1 MIIAYNRGM
10 ASFDS
15 SLLLHEYG
23 DEDLVRDLAQ
33 LLVDTIPEQID
44 AVTNAVTAGDAA
56 ALRKAAHKLRGSI
69 VAFGMAEAVE
79 RARRLEAM
87 GADGDLTDAAAL
99 SHLLLADVQ
108 SLRDSASAW
117 LTARSS

>member
-1 MIIAYNRGM
+1 MPA
-10 ASFDS
+10 FDS
-15 SLLLHEYG
+15 ALLLREYG

-33 LLVDTIPEQID
+33 LLVDTVPEQI
-44 AVTNAVTAGDAA
+44 NAVTTAVKAGDGA

-69 VAFGMAEAVE
+69 VAFGMDEAVE

-87 GADGDLTDAAAL
+87 GATGDLSDAVDL
-99 SHLLLADVQ
+99 SDQLVADVR

-117 LTARSS
+117 LTATPS